1 METATQALQAATD
14 AAWASGNAQLALAN
28 ATAYMT
34 AFGHVT
40 LAWLWLD
47 MALKAHGGMAAA
59 DAGQQAFLQ
68 GKLDCA
74 RYFYAYELQLV
85 QAWLAPVMAGEA
97 LFVELGGS
105 GF

>member
-1 METATQALQAATD
+1 M
-14 AAWASGNAQLALAN
+14 
-28 ATAYMT
+28 TAYMT

-47 MALKAHGGMAAA
+47 FAVKAHEGMTAA

-68 GKLDCA
+68 DKLDCA
-74 RYFYAYELQLV
+74 RYFYAYELPLV
-85 QAWLAPVMAGEA
+85 QVWLAPVMAGEE
-97 LFVELGGS
+97 LFLEVEGS

>member
-1 METATQALQAATD
+1 METATQALQVATD
-14 AAWASGNAQLALAN
+14 AAWSSGNGPQRALAN
-28 ATAYMT
+28 ATYMT
-34 AFGHVT
+34 TFGHVT

-47 MALKAHGGMAAA
+47 VAVKAYAGMAAA

-74 RYFYAYELQLV
+74 RYFYAYELPLV
-85 QAWLAPVMAGEA
+85 QGWLAPVMAGEA
-97 LFVELGGS
+97 LFVEMGGS